1 MISNTG
7 SPRACPFME
16 DLMKTALL
24 LIVPVAFCAAQSP
37 NNAANQH
44 LIKEVRHELVMLPY
58 VNIFDNLEFRVDGNN
73 VTLMGQVTRPVIK
86 SDAEN
91 VVKHVEGVG
100 EVVNQIEV
108 LPPSPADDA
117 IRRATYT
124 ALVRQAPLQLYFMQS
139 ISPIR
144 IVVKN
149 GNVTLEGVVSTQ
161 ADSDLA
167 KIQANS
173 VPGVFSVTNH
183 LRVEK

>member
-1 MISNTG
+1 
-7 SPRACPFME
+7 ME
-16 DLMKTALL
+16 DPMKTALL
-24 LIVPVAFCAAQSP
+24 LIVPVAFCAAQSS

-100 EVVNQIEV
+100 EVINQIEV

-124 ALVRQAPLQLYFMQS
+124 TLVRQPGLQLYFMQS

>member
-1 MISNTG
+1 
-7 SPRACPFME
+7 
-16 DLMKTALL
+16 MKTALL
-24 LIVPVAFCAAQSP
+24 LIVPVAFCAAQSS

-100 EVVNQIEV
+100 EVINQIEV

-124 ALVRQAPLQLYFMQS
+124 TLVRQPGLQLYFMQS